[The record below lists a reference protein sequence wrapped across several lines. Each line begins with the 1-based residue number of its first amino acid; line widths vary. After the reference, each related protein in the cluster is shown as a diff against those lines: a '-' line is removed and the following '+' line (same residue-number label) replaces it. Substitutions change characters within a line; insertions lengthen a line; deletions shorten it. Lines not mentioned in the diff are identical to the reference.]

1 MCLFGRD
8 VESGE
13 AMEYEGKGIWG
24 ISVLAPKK
32 QKKRKEKK
40 NYEILLSYW

>member
-32 QKKRKEKK
+32 TKEKK
-40 NYEILLSYW
+40 RRTMKYF